1 MAFNEVKEELD
12 EIKKS
17 SEAYINTSLKYYRL
31 WGFKVSVKVTTQ
43 FMTFILLSLFI
54 MMALF
59 FLSLAT
65 AFAIGSALKSYYLGF
80 LIVGAFY
87 ILITIIAY
95 SCRKTIVERPVI
107 KKLSEII
114 LND

>member
-1 MAFNEVKEELD
+1 MAFNEVKDELN

-31 WGFKVSVKVTTQ
+31 WGFKISVKAATQ
-43 FMTFILLSLFI
+43 FMTFVLLSLFV

-59 FLSLAT
+59 FLSLAA

-80 LIVGAFY
+80 GLVGAFY
-87 ILITIIAY
+87 ILVACIVY
-95 SCRKTIVERPVI
+95 SCRKAIVERPVI